1 MGRGVI
7 THDTLTLLGLSGLLA
22 CLALLVDGKV
32 GSIPRTSTRTPIRV
46 LTRIFARIS
55 MLLAAVLFGTALG
68 LRALATDWPL
78 PAVLRFV
85 AMASFASLAFY
96 RSGSWIR
103 EKVE

>member
-7 THDTLTLLGLSGLLA
+7 THNTLTLLGLSGLLA

-32 GSIPRTSTRTPIRV
+32 AGIG
-46 LTRIFARIS
+46 RIL
-55 MLLAAVLFGTALG
+55 MLLAAALFGTALG
-68 LRALATDWPL
+68 LRALVTDLPWPL

-103 EKVE
+103 QKVE

>member
-1 MGRGVI
+1 MDRGVI
-7 THDTLTLLGLSGLLA
+7 THNSLTLLGLSGLLA

-32 GSIPRTSTRTPIRV
+32 VGI
-46 LTRIFARIS
+46 ARIL

-68 LRALATDWPL
+68 LRALVTDWPL

-96 RSGSWIR
+96 RSGSWVR
-103 EKVE
+103 QKVA

>member
-7 THDTLTLLGLSGLLA
+7 THNMLALLGLSGFLG
-22 CLALLVDGKV
+22 CLAMLVDGKV
-32 GSIPRTSTRTPIRV
+32 AGI
-46 LTRIFARIS
+46 ARML

-68 LRALATDWPL
+68 LRALVTDWPL

>member
-7 THDTLTLLGLSGLLA
+7 THNTLTLLGLSGLLA

-32 GSIPRTSTRTPIRV
+32 AGV
-46 LTRIFARIS
+46 ARIL

-85 AMASFASLAFY
+85 AMGSFASLAFY
-96 RSGSWIR
+96 RSGSWVR
-103 EKVE
+103 QKVE